1 MKLSKIDINNFCGLR
16 YVKIAVTAPV
26 LMIAAHNG
34 AGKSSLLDAIKLAV
48 TGEPSRVVLKG
59 DYGQMI
65 KEGSKTGDVAVTLD
79 GRDCTYDL
87 KAKKG
92 VAFNHADEMPA
103 MPYVLDATLFAKA
116 SLADRRNLLSAITGS
131 TPTPEL
137 IIKRLLERGC
147 ESTLVEVLKPVLRL
161 GFEASHKE
169 AKNKQKEAR
178 GAWGAVTG
186 ETYGDLKGG
195 DWKAPRPEF
204 VDEELLAKQEK
215 ELAILEA
222 DHDSNTQ
229 QIGALEQQWRDA
241 NNAQAQVTAL
251 QEKADLLKRRQD
263 KKANDEKELDR
274 MLTLIA
280 SLDVKE
286 CPCCQA
292 RLITK
297 GGELLQAGLSGLTKE
312 LPNYIQARDMFM
324 RAIANDVRDIAE
336 SQAAQEQLK
345 NMGALA
351 NPALMLPNI
360 ESLRIRINAMKAERA
375 TLKAS
380 IHKLQTDKRALEEA
394 STKESNAA
402 TYHANIQAWGKIADA
417 LAPEGIQS
425 DLLVGALKK
434 VNARLRQSADDTD
447 WFQISVG
454 ADMAI
459 TASGRPYNLLSESE
473 KWRADAHLTEMISH
487 LSGLKLMVLDRMDVL
502 GTDNR
507 NTCVQWLD
515 ILADEGD
522 VDTIVVAVTLK
533 EKPKSMPA
541 SYQVAWIADGEV
553 VA

>member
-1 MKLSKIDINNFCGLR
+1 MKLSKIDVNNFCGLR
-16 YVKIAVTAPV
+16 YAKISVTAPV
-26 LMIAAHNG
+26 LMITAHNG
-34 AGKSSLLDAIKLAV
+34 AGKSSLLDAIKLAI
-48 TGEPSRVVLKG
+48 TNEPSRVTAKG
-59 DYGQMI
+59 DYGLMI
-65 KEGSKTGDVAVTLD
+65 KEGSKTGDVGVKLD
-79 GRDCTYDL
+79 DRDCYYDL

-92 VAFNHADEMPA
+92 FAFNHADEMPA
-103 MPYVLDATLFAKA
+103 MPYVLDSTLFAKA
-116 SLADRRNLLSAITGS
+116 SLADRRNLLSVITGS
-131 TPTPEL
+131 APTPEL
-137 IIKRLLERGC
+137 IVKRLLERGC
-147 ESTLVEVLKPVLRL
+147 DSTLIDVIKPVLRL
-161 GFEASHKE
+161 GFEAANKE

-178 GAWGAVTG
+178 GAWQATTG
-186 ETYGDLKGG
+186 ETYGDLKGD

-204 VDEELLAKQEK
+204 VDDELLASQEK
-215 ELAILEA
+215 ELATLEA

-229 QIGALEQQWRDA
+229 QIGSLEQQWRDA
-241 NNAQAQVTAL
+241 NNVQAQVTAL
-251 QEKADLLKRRQD
+251 QEKADLLKRRQE
-263 KKANDEKELDR
+263 KKIADEKELNR

-280 SLDVKE
+280 SLEVKE

-297 GGELLQAGLSGLTKE
+297 GGELLQATLNGLAKE

-345 NMGALA
+345 NMGTLT

-360 ESLRIRINAMKAERA
+360 DTLRTRIIAMKNERT

-380 IHKLQTDKRALEEA
+380 INKMQADKRALAEA

-425 DLLVGALKK
+425 DLLVSALKK
-434 VNARLRQSADDTD
+434 VNARLRQHADDTD
-447 WFQISVG
+447 WFQISVN
-454 ADMAI
+454 ADMSI
-459 TASGRPYNLLSESE
+459 TANGRPYNLLSESE

-502 GTDNR
+502 GVANR
-507 NTCVQWLD
+507 NTCVAWLD

-522 VDTIVVAVTLK
+522 VDTLVVAVTLK
-533 EKPKSMPA
+533 EKPISVPTTF
-541 SYQVAWIADGEV
+541 QVVWIEDNEV
-553 VA
+553 VG

>member
-1 MKLSKIDINNFCGLR
+1 
-16 YVKIAVTAPV
+16 V
-26 LMIAAHNG
+26 
-34 AGKSSLLDAIKLAV
+34 
-48 TGEPSRVVLKG
+48 
-59 DYGQMI
+59 
-65 KEGSKTGDVAVTLD
+65 
-79 GRDCTYDL
+79 
-87 KAKKG
+87 
-92 VAFNHADEMPA
+92 
-103 MPYVLDATLFAKA
+103 
-116 SLADRRNLLSAITGS
+116 ITGS
-131 TPTPEL
+131 APTPEL
-137 IIKRLLERGC
+137 IVKRLLEKQC
-147 ESTLVEVLKPVLRL
+147 DSTLVDVLKPVLRL
-161 GFEASHKE
+161 GFEAANKE

-178 GAWGAVTG
+178 GAWQATTG
-186 ETYGDLKGG
+186 ETYGDLKGD

-204 VDEELLAKQEK
+204 VDDELLASQEK
-215 ELAILEA
+215 ELATLEA

-229 QIGALEQQWRDA
+229 QIGSLEQQWRDA

-251 QEKADLLKRRQD
+251 QEKADLLKRRQE
-263 KKANDEKELDR
+263 KKIADEKELDR

-280 SLDVKE
+280 SLEVKE

-297 GGELLQAGLSGLTKE
+297 GGELLQATLNGLAKE

-345 NMGALA
+345 NMGELT

-360 ESLRIRINAMKAERA
+360 DALRTRIIAMKNER
-375 TLKAS
+375 TSLKAS
-380 IHKLQTDKRALEEA
+380 SHKMQADKRALAEA

-434 VNARLRQSADDTD
+434 VNSRLRQSADDTD
-447 WFQISVG
+447 WFQISVN
-454 ADMAI
+454 ADMSI
-459 TASGRPYNLLSESE
+459 TANGRPYNLLSESE

-502 GTDNR
+502 GVANR
-507 NTCVQWLD
+507 NTCVAWLD

-522 VDTIVVAVTLK
+522 VDTLVVAVTLK
-533 EKPKSMPA
+533 EKPTSIPA
-541 SYQVAWIADGEV
+541 TFQVVWIEDNEV
-553 VA
+553 VG